1 MVENS
6 IQLQPTH
13 ATVVTDNTQLPKSQ
27 IAPKWQGNLPQ
38 MPSYQKK
45 RHLITYGYI
54 INHIFKIQ
62 IISHISLYSHKIL
75 SGGYAEYYHFIDEAL
90 VRLINFTR
98 IPRDYWAHGIWI
110 QVLWL
115 WVHAFNH

>member
-45 RHLITYGYI
+45 RHLVTYSDLL
-54 INHIFKIQ
+54 NHIYKIQ
-62 IISHISLYSHKIL
+62 GISPSPSSYRVQAHSFCWVKHEPLYN
-75 SGGYAEYYHFIDEAL
+75 YH
-90 VRLINFTR
+90 
-98 IPRDYWAHGIWI
+98 
-110 QVLWL
+110 
-115 WVHAFNH
+115 